1 MSQIHY
7 LPHKWSDK
15 NHFFCYV
22 LDGQDIGPGRPPEDP
37 KELVLANGF
46 GPAILAN
53 PSARQR
59 LLSRLSRFDLMLGV
73 VRAESFFAFTGDDVQ
88 YGIEA
93 DRRTKILKTYVKNTY
108 KWASAGSGQWSSYVT
123 VFFASCSQV
132 PFDWNISDHRKRIHR
147 LGQTS
152 TTSGEH

>member
-1 MSQIHY
+1 MLRTLFHI
-7 LPHKWSDK
+7 PG
-15 NHFFCYV
+15 
-22 LDGQDIGPGRPPEDP
+22 GQDNGPGRPPGDP

-53 PSARQR
+53 PATRQK

-73 VRAESFFAFTGDDVQ
+73 VRAESFFAFTGDDIK

-108 KWASAGSGQWSSYVT
+108 K
-123 VFFASCSQV
+123 
-132 PFDWNISDHRKRIHR
+132 
-147 LGQTS
+147 
-152 TTSGEH
+152 

>member
-1 MSQIHY
+1 MAAAEVYTRAWRTFRIAG
-7 LPHKWSDK
+7 
-15 NHFFCYV
+15 
-22 LDGQDIGPGRPPEDP
+22 GQDNGPGRPVDDP

-46 GPAILAN
+46 GAAILAN

-108 KWASAGSGQWSSYVT
+108 KYVRARY
-123 VFFASCSQV
+123 VQ
-132 PFDWNISDHRKRIHR
+132 
-147 LGQTS
+147 
-152 TTSGEH
+152 

>member
-1 MSQIHY
+1 MFDKMYPIHY
-7 LPHKWSDK
+7 ISRHNKLTSKIT
-15 NHFFCYV
+15 FFCFV

-108 KWASAGSGQWSSYVT
+108 K
-123 VFFASCSQV
+123 
-132 PFDWNISDHRKRIHR
+132 
-147 LGQTS
+147 
-152 TTSGEH
+152 

>member
-1 MSQIHY
+1 MKI
-7 LPHKWSDK
+7 
-15 NHFFCYV
+15 V
-22 LDGQDIGPGRPPEDP
+22 TIILDNQDNGPDRPLEDP

-59 LLSRLSRFDLMLGV
+59 LLGRLSRFDLMLGV

-108 KWASAGSGQWSSYVT
+108 KSVCT
-123 VFFASCSQV
+123 VAVLKAF
-132 PFDWNISDHRKRIHR
+132 P
-147 LGQTS
+147 
-152 TTSGEH
+152 

>member
-1 MSQIHY
+1 MY
-7 LPHKWSDK
+7 
-15 NHFFCYV
+15 FF
-22 LDGQDIGPGRPPEDP
+22 LDGQDSGPGRPLDDP

-46 GPAILAN
+46 GPTILAN
-53 PSARQR
+53 PAARQR

-108 KWASAGSGQWSSYVT
+108 K
-123 VFFASCSQV
+123 
-132 PFDWNISDHRKRIHR
+132 
-147 LGQTS
+147 
-152 TTSGEH
+152 